1 MKSLT
6 RAQQQLLQSTLLNK
20 RYELE
25 RRLRDAEVTP
35 PDIIAARESC
45 RQYENQ
51 QVKRFSAIRAQL
63 QAKCAEVELQLT
75 FAADF
80 STIQQA
86 LQALDTWADLLPT
99 P

>member
-6 RAQQQLLQSTLLNK
+6 RAQQQLLQHTLLNK

-35 PDIIAARESC
+35 PDIIAAREKVRNYEY
-45 RQYENQ
+45 RQAE
-51 QVKRFSAIRAQL
+51 RFSEINTQL
-63 QAKCAEVELQLT
+63 KAKIAEVELQLT